1 MALYSFII
9 KNGIV
14 LDGTGEKPKYPADI
28 AIKNDKIIKIG
39 NLKNQEADAVIDAS
53 NLYVAPGFIDIT
65 THSDTHWTLISQPL
79 QESFIRQGVTTIIG
93 GHGGI
98 SLAPII
104 KQRANELLGR
114 WVDASKINLNWR
126 SIGEFFDEM
135 ERHSLGVNFGTFIGL
150 ENLRKNILEESK
162 PANKKSIKNL
172 CIWLESAFEEGA
184 LGLSTNLGTQEG
196 RIASNEELIEL
207 MKTVAKSGA
216 ISAHHLED
224 EGKNLLPA
232 ISRVIM
238 LLRASESKGHI
249 AHLKALGRTA
259 WENFGNALNMIELAQ
274 KDGVSITCD
283 FFPYT
288 RTGSSLTSLLPAWIL
303 TESKE
308 KILEMLKEPQIQQDL
323 TEYLKSLT
331 LHYERIIIA
340 STLRQ
345 TGSTGRSIKNISL
358 SSGLNEEK
366 VILNLLSV
374 NDLQVAIFN
383 EAISPEHLDLLCGK
397 PYVMFASD
405 GTGYEIRKI
414 KNKND
419 FAHPRSFGTFPKFFS
434 EFLREKSLVT
444 WEEAIYKTS
453 GLPAKTLSL
462 KKRGTLAERNYADIA
477 VFNPSEI
484 RDKST
489 YDNPFKYAE
498 GMEYVF
504 VNGELVLSKN
514 EIKKEGAGKIIKKE

>member
-1 MALYSFII
+1 MASYSFII

-14 LDGTGEKPKYPADI
+14 LDGTGEKPKHQADI
-28 AIKNDKIIKIG
+28 AVKDDKIIKIG
-39 NLKNQEADAVIDAS
+39 NLKNQEADTMIDAS
-53 NLYVAPGFIDIT
+53 NLYVAPGFIDMT

-114 WVDASKINLNWR
+114 WTDVSEISLNWR
-126 SIGEFFDEM
+126 SIGEFFDELKK
-135 ERHSLGVNFGTFIGL
+135 HNLGVNFGTFIGL

-162 PANKKSIKNL
+162 PASKKDIKNL
-172 CIWLESAFEEGA
+172 CAWLESAFKEGA

-196 RIASNEELIEL
+196 RTASNEELIEL
-207 MKTVAKSGA
+207 MKIVAKSDA

-238 LLRASESKGHI
+238 LLRASVSKGHI
-249 AHLKALGRTA
+249 AHFKALGRTA
-259 WENFGNALNMIELAQ
+259 WENFDNALNMIELAR
-274 KDGVSITCD
+274 KDGVTLTCD

-288 RTGSSLTSLLPAWIL
+288 RTGSSLTSLLPSWIL
-303 TESKE
+303 AENKE
-308 KILEMLKEPQIQQDL
+308 KILEMFKDPQIQQDL
-323 TEYLKSLT
+323 TEYLQSLT

-340 STLRQ
+340 STLKQ
-345 TGSTGRSIKNISL
+345 TGSTGKSIKEISL

-366 VILNLLSV
+366 VILDILSV
-374 NDLQVAIFN
+374 NELQVAIFN
-383 EAISPEHLDLLCGK
+383 EAIAPEHLGSLCGK

-405 GTGYEIRKI
+405 GTGYEIQKI
-414 KNKND
+414 KDKND

-434 EFLREKSLVT
+434 EFLREKSLIT
-444 WEEAIYKTS
+444 WEEAVYKMS
-453 GLPAKTLSL
+453 GLPAKTLGL
-462 KKRGTLAERNYADIA
+462 KKRGTLAEKNYADIA
-477 VFNPSEI
+477 IFNPLEI

-498 GMEYVF
+498 GMEHVF
-504 VNGELVLSKN
+504 INGELVLSKN